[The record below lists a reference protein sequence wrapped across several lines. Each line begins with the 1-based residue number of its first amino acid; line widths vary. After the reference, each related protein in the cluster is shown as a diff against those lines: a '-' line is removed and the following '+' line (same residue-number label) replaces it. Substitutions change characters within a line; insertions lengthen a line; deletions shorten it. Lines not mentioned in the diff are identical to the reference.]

1 MSEALGPGRGACV
14 TGASADIELVFLGTG
29 AGNGVPVFYCGC
41 EVCREAERDPR
52 CRRTRSALAV
62 LGREISLID
71 APPELMSQLARE
83 RIGRVDHLFLTHAH
97 SDHTAGLADLA
108 IYSKFHLKR
117 PIPAVMSAETSGR
130 IEALFEGGAGE
141 WLEVTVLEPGET
153 IERGGLRCTG
163 IAASH
168 APGTLG
174 FLMERAEYRFAYV
187 PDTGPLSRDARAL
200 LRGIDCLMLDA
211 TFHGGNLYPD
221 HHLTV
226 DEAMEVG
233 RALEVKRLYLTH
245 LSMHYTRPVTTAELK
260 ARVAQQGGGVEIA
273 HDGLRLRAATPRG

>member
-1 MSEALGPGRGACV
+1 MGDGREG
-14 TGASADIELVFLGTG
+14 ADIELVFLGTG

-71 APPELMSQLARE
+71 APPELMGQLARE
-83 RIGRVDHLFLTHAH
+83 GIDRVDHLFLTHAH

-117 PIPAVMSAETSGR
+117 PIPAVMSAETRSR

-153 IERGGLRCTG
+153 IERGGLCCTG

-174 FLMERAEYRFAYV
+174 FLMERAGFRFAYV
-187 PDTGPLSRDARAL
+187 PDTGPLSGETLSL

-211 TFHGGNLYPD
+211 TFHEGNLYPD

-226 DEAMEVG
+226 AQAVEVG
-233 RALEVKRLYLTH
+233 RDLEVKRLYLTH
-245 LSMHYTRPVTTAELK
+245 LSMHYTRPVTTGRLTSV
-260 ARVAQQGGGVEIA
+260 VAQHGSLVEVA
-273 HDGLRLRAATPRG
+273 RDGLRVRASA